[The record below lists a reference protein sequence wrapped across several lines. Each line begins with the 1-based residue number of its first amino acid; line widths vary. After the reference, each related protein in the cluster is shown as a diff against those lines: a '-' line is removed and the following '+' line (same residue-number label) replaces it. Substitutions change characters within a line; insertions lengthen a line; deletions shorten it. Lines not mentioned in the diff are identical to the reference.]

1 MEKYK
6 LFLNEIKEENIKI
19 GKKII
24 FVNNRTKYKHING
37 IKVEYNKYFIDSY
50 ENEKD
55 NNVYKYYKHK
65 ILNSK
70 KKKIYLNND
79 FPYFEIYKNT
89 NDAFKNNLGGYN
101 ILKLLNNYNELQLF
115 DLSSKNKLENIN
127 YLYKHFIEII
137 IKKRDLY
144 NINHILTLTKNIKKI
159 NYYNPYFCK
168 LICREICLDLYK
180 IKNLYQITGFIDFL
194 MHFNI
199 FNFYYLNKIYKYIIY
214 LILDNNKWNFNTNN
228 IISQNCL
235 KDKNIQIIVEQNEWL
250 IKQTPNNGETDNDL
264 LLIEPNDIII
274 LSKSFFKYKYFDIN
288 LLILKLYVCNH
299 DKYQNLR
306 KPNVL
311 YHLSKLCNHYIFIN
325 KNYTSYLL
333 SNICKNVIIDMNN
346 YIDLND
352 RILLLKSFYNIC
364 KFCKN
369 TLNFGMYNII
379 ISNLKYPNKT
389 ELLKENQNIQQG
401 EDISN
406 YILTTKKKKKR
417 QKKKYGEK
425 HGKEQNTNYHKD
437 NENEKINSKN
447 RQEKEI
453 YNSIKNENRNS
464 KLSSLIYPI
473 KFYSF
478 YSDTDIN
485 LKKHKLDYDYTAL
498 DILKNI
504 KRLDLS
510 NNTICTI
517 FDTIKYIIL
526 FIELKILSIFPFKK
540 KNIAEINF
548 LKRKNFEK
556 DNDKNIYKYISQNIS
571 KKQSDY
577 IEHIL
582 KTNKNEEEEFDDSSM
597 DFLFYLNY
605 KNFQNDKYYLGES
618 TKEESES
625 MGNQIQNK
633 YVNNMNEKN
642 NENEKTKKAC
652 DVTSEDI
659 DNYIKN
665 KKNIQFNLN
674 DDTYYSHI
682 FFHLS
687 SIQLSKTE
695 EEILATC
702 LNDLLSFKRYL
713 QNFDVNNIAELF
725 YYVTTFQII
734 QGLQSGTIIKN
745 KYGYSK
751 IKNKKENE
759 ELYKILSDIII
770 KKIINIKEEN
780 LYKVILSCAN
790 TAYSIYKI

>member
-24 FVNNRTKYKHING
+24 YVNNRTKYKHNNG
-37 IKVEYNKYFIDSY
+37 IKIEYNKYFIDSY

-55 NNVYKYYKHK
+55 KNVYKYYKHK
-65 ILNSK
+65 ILKSK

-89 NDAFKNNLGGYN
+89 NDAFKNNLRGYN

-115 DLSSKNKLENIN
+115 DVSSKHKLENIN

-168 LICREICLDLYK
+168 LICKEICLDIYK
-180 IKNLYQITGFIDFL
+180 IKNLYHITGFIDFL

-214 LILDNNKWNFNTNN
+214 LILDNNKWELNTDI
-228 IISQNCL
+228 IISQNYL
-235 KDKNIQIIVEQNEWL
+235 KDKNIQIVE
-250 IKQTPNNGETDNDL
+250 KQTPNDEETDNDL

-274 LSKSFFKYKYFDIN
+274 LSESFFKYKYFDIN
-288 LLILKLYVCNH
+288 LLLLKLYLCNH
-299 DKYQNLR
+299 DKYPNLR

-311 YHLSKLCNHYIFIN
+311 YNLSKLCNYYIFIN

-346 YIDLND
+346 YTDLKD
-352 RILLLKSFYNIC
+352 RILLLKSFYNIF

-369 TLNFGMYNII
+369 EVNFDMYDII
-379 ISNLKYPNKT
+379 IDNLKYPNKS
-389 ELLKENQNIQQG
+389 EFLKENQNIQQG
-401 EDISN
+401 EEEGISS
-406 YILTTKKKKKR
+406 YILTKKR
-417 QKKKYGEK
+417 KSQTEK
-425 HGKEQNTNYHKD
+425 SKVEKNTDYHK
-437 NENEKINSKN
+437 NGKVP
-447 RQEKEI
+447 
-453 YNSIKNENRNS
+453 
-464 KLSSLIYPI
+464 SLNYPI
-473 KFYSF
+473 KLHSF
-478 YSDTDIN
+478 YSDSDIN
-485 LKKHKLDYDYTAL
+485 LKKHKINYGYTTF

-504 KRLDLS
+504 EKLNLS
-510 NNTICTI
+510 NNKIGTI

-526 FIELKILSIFPFKK
+526 FIELKILSMFPFKK
-540 KNIAEINF
+540 KNLAEINF
-548 LKRKNFEK
+548 LKRKNFER
-556 DNDKNIYKYISQNIS
+556 DNDKNIYKYISQNIN
-571 KKQSDY
+571 KKQNDY
-577 IEHIL
+577 IEQIL
-582 KTNKNEEEEFDDSSM
+582 KRNKNEQEEFDDSSM

-605 KNFQNDKYYLGES
+605 KNVQNDKYYLGDS
-618 TKEESES
+618 TKEENEAIAD
-625 MGNQIQNK
+625 QIKHKYANMTQQNG
-633 YVNNMNEKN
+633 EKN
-642 NENEKTKKAC
+642 GEKSDENEQEKPKEKTS

-695 EEILATC
+695 EEILTSC
-702 LNDLLSFKRYL
+702 INDLLSFKKYL
-713 QNFDVNNIAELF
+713 QIFDVNNIAELF
-725 YYVTTFQII
+725 YCVTIFQII
-734 QGLQSGTIIKN
+734 RGFQSGTIIKN
-745 KYGYSK
+745 KYGYSR